1 VAIYLGKGM
10 MIQAPQ
16 PGMDVQIVPVALGS
30 EFAGAVAVAP
40 AVAAAA
46 AANPLG

>member
-1 VAIYLGKGM
+1 
-10 MIQAPQ
+10 
-16 PGMDVQIVPVALGS
+16 VQIVPVALGS